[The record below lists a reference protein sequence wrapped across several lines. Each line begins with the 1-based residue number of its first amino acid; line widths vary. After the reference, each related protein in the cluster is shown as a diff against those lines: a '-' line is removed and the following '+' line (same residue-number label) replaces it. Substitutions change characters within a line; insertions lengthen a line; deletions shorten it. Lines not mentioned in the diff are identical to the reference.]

1 MFDSDLLIA
10 FFVMALLFIRQIMI
24 LKEAHKINYAPLI
37 LGIGAIGS
45 ITHFML
51 HPDSSDHVLI
61 LRESLFPMLV
71 AIILYVIMNIL
82 HQTQLSFDARKREE
96 LSVVLA
102 QEITGLKSF
111 IVELENRMATAQQQT
126 LQTQEEV
133 RNKFVEDIAAL
144 STIEANQ
151 KNFFEKLSQVEV
163 WHDDVKKSF
172 VYFSEEQLPKLDDVV
187 HKHIDILRISE
198 KDHYNKLQELLKKAV
213 ESRFGIADDIA
224 QLHQKLDQLKM
235 LAKNVSNDIVRESTA
250 ELRDVVKDF
259 ESEMLLLKSNAGVV
273 STSLH
278 ESETTLSHIRSQSEL
293 IMKQMLLSSKKMDEI
308 TDKSSNTAEF
318 LHSFELLLDDVEKTK
333 REYGQVQMQL
343 SELINKFSIERD
355 ENFTQLS
362 QKIDMALKELQ
373 EQLEQYKESVHAKTT
388 LLAKQAQV
396 QNSYSK
402 IDK

>member
-235 LAKNVSNDIVRESTA
+235 LAKNISNDIVRESTA
-250 ELRDVVKDF
+250 ELSDVVKDF

-333 REYGQVQMQL
+333 REYMQVQMQL
-343 SELINKFSIERD
+343 SELINNFSIERD

>member
-45 ITHFML
+45 LTHFML
-51 HPDSSDHVLI
+51 HPDSSDFVLI

-163 WHDDVKKSF
+163 WHDDIKKSF

-235 LAKNVSNDIVRESTA
+235 LAKNISNDIIRESTA
-250 ELRDVVKDF
+250 ELSDVVKDF

-293 IMKQMLLSSKKMDEI
+293 IIKQMLLSSKKMDEI